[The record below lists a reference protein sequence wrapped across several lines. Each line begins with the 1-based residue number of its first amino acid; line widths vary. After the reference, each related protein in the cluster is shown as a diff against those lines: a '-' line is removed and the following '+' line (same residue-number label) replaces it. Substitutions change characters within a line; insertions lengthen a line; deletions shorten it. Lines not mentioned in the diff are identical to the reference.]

1 MRVRTRRRSPLP
13 RLPLFRI
20 SILGTVLVAAALA
33 ALPAEA
39 RDWFPRPADGRPL
52 FQVGV
57 ALSTLGAE
65 GTGFE
70 EQSLSLRGS
79 RNFGRR
85 WALEG
90 ALLRFE
96 ADDVWIAD
104 LAAKLYLRDGRRAD
118 WFLSAGPSLL
128 VFPEDVVGGD
138 TEAMVHLGAG
148 TEVALGRRFYLRPE
162 LRLRKFLDAFDVTTL
177 YELTLGFGWRLGG

>member
-1 MRVRTRRRSPLP
+1 MQDRLEARRT
-13 RLPLFRI
+13 PLFALL
-20 SILGTVLVAAALA
+20 SPVLTFLTLA
-33 ALPAEA
+33 ALTAPAEA
-39 RDWFPRPADGRPL
+39 RELLPRPADGRPM
-52 FQVGV
+52 FQVEI

-96 ADDVWIAD
+96 AADVWIAD
-104 LAAKLYLRDGRRAD
+104 FAAKLYLRDGRRAD
-118 WFLSAGPSLL
+118 WYLSGGPSLL
-128 VFPEDVVGGD
+128 ILPGDVVGGD
-138 TEAMVHLGAG
+138 TETMVHLGAG
-148 TEVALGRRFYLRPE
+148 TEVALGRRLYLRPE

-177 YELTLGFGWRLGG
+177 YELTLGLGWRLGG

>member
-1 MRVRTRRRSPLP
+1 MRNRARSCT
-13 RLPLFRI
+13 
-20 SILGTVLVAAALA
+20 TVLVALYLLTTLT
-33 ALPAEA
+33 ALPAQA
-39 RDWFPRPADGRPL
+39 RELLPRPADGRPL
-52 FQVGV
+52 FQIGF
-57 ALSTLGAE
+57 ALSTQGAE
-65 GTGFE
+65 GTGLE

-85 WALEG
+85 WAVE
-90 ALLRFE
+90 AAVLRSGVF
-96 ADDVWIAD
+96 DSDGPGVWIAD
-104 LAAKLYLRDGRRAD
+104 LGAKLYLNDGRRAD

-138 TEAMVHLGAG
+138 TEVMVHLGAG

>member
-1 MRVRTRRRSPLP
+1 MRDRLETRRT
-13 RLPLFRI
+13 PLFGLL
-20 SILGTVLVAAALA
+20 SPVLTLLTLA
-33 ALPAEA
+33 VLTAPSAEA
-39 RDWFPRPADGRPL
+39 RELLPRPADGRPM
-52 FQVGV
+52 FQVEM

-65 GTGFE
+65 GLGFD

-79 RNFGRR
+79 RNLGRR
-85 WALEG
+85 WAMEG

-96 ADDVWIAD
+96 GADVWLAD

-128 VFPEDVVGGD
+128 ILPGDTVGGD
-138 TEAMVHLGAG
+138 TETMVHLGAG
-148 TEVALGRRFYLRPE
+148 TELAIGRRLYLRPE
-162 LRLRKFLDAFDVTTL
+162 MRLRKFLDAFDVTTL